1 MGQGHTTFRDGLLRG
16 KTALVT
22 GGSSGINLGIATAL
36 AKAGAK
42 VAVNG
47 RNPEK
52 LAAAVAALQ
61 AHGEAMGVAAD
72 VREYDA
78 VEKAIGEVAARFGP
92 IDVLVCG
99 AAGNFP
105 APALGMSSRGFKAV
119 VDIDLLGSF
128 NAARAAFE
136 HLRKPGAVILSI
148 SAPQSFQPMPM
159 QSHVCAAKAGVDML
173 TRCLALEWGGAG
185 VRVNAISP
193 GPILGTEGMERLA
206 PGDEARDRIAR
217 AMPLQRLGTVED
229 VADAALFLCSDA
241 ARFVTGTVLACDGGQ
256 SLLGGGLVFQ
266 LAAGN

>member
-1 MGQGHTTFRDGLLRG
+1 MGHTTFRDGLLRG
-16 KTALVT
+16 KTAFVT
-22 GGSSGINLGIATAL
+22 GGSSGINLGIAAAL

-52 LAAAVAALQ
+52 LAAAVSALR

-72 VREYDA
+72 VRDYDA
-78 VEKAIGEVAARFGP
+78 IEKAIAEVVSSFGP
-92 IDVLVCG
+92 LDVLVCG

-136 HLRKPGAVILSI
+136 HLRKPGAVVLSI

-206 PGDEARDRIAR
+206 PGDGARDRIAQ

-229 VADAALFLCSDA
+229 VGDAALFLCSDA
-241 ARFVTGTVLACDGGQ
+241 ARFITGTVLACDGGQ

-266 LAAGN
+266 LAAGS